1 MSLFQK
7 VYNNFDVYEYLEE
20 NPDPATDSNFANMEG
35 EDDFYMKTAC
45 HYMIKFDPA
54 FGTLI
59 IKKDRLVF
67 EPSTVPEQNAHLFAA
82 GKDNSLKIDQY
93 RGVLDFL
100 DIIEV
105 NKM

>member
-20 NPDPATDSNFANMEG
+20 NPDPATDSNFANIEG

-93 RGVLDFL
+93 RGSVDFL